1 MLEETKPSTFSE
13 LIQISGLSHGTD
25 VWIGNAQELIK
36 NKTCVLSDV
45 IGCRDDIMVYLIYQG
60 LKPSMAF
67 SIMESVRRGRGL
79 TPEFE
84 AEMKAE
90 GVPNWYIE
98 SCKKIKYMFPKAHAA
113 AYVLMALRIAY
124 FKVHHPILYYSAYFT
139 IRASDF
145 DLLAMTQGSA
155 TIRAQINEINAKGLE
170 ASPKE
175 KNLLTVLEIS
185 LEMCER
191 GFSFAKPDLYKS
203 DATTFIIDGNSLIP
217 PFNSI
222 PSLGTNV
229 ANSIV
234 EARKDGEFLSKE
246 DLQQRGRVSKTI
258 VEYLNTLGCLEGM
271 PEANQLSLF

>member
-1 MLEETKPSTFSE
+1 M
-13 LIQISGLSHGTD
+13 Q
-25 VWIGNAQELIK
+25 
-36 NKTCVLSDV
+36 
-45 IGCRDDIMVYLIYQG
+45 
-60 LKPSMAF
+60 
-67 SIMESVRRGRGL
+67 
-79 TPEFE
+79 
-84 AEMKAE
+84 
-90 GVPNWYIE
+90 
-98 SCKKIKYMFPKAHAA
+98 
-113 AYVLMALRIAY
+113 
-124 FKVHHPILYYSAYFT
+124 
-139 IRASDF
+139 
-145 DLLAMTQGSA
+145 
-155 TIRAQINEINAKGLE
+155 KGLD

-175 KNLLTVLEIS
+175 KSLLTVLEIA

-203 DATTFIIDGNSLIP
+203 DATTFLIDGNSLIP

-258 VEYLNTLGCLEGM
+258 IEYMDTLGCLEGM